1 MGHQPKTMSELYARL
16 DEELVYRLA
25 EEEAMG
31 AGFEIPVAPSCSKIS
46 EELEL
51 ELELQE
57 Q

>member
-1 MGHQPKTMSELYARL
+1 M